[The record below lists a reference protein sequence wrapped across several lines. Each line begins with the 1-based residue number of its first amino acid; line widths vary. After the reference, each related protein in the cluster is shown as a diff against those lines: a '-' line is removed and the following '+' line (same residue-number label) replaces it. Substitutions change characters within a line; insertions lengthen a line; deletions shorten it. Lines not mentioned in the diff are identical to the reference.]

1 MHSIKIIRDNIDLFQ
16 KKIKERNVSVNF
28 DKLIILDK
36 KYRETIQ
43 RKKNLKMKKNQFHSR
58 EIKNNFQN
66 LKICP
71 KKLMNSQ
78 KNKQI

>member
-43 RKKNLKMKKNQFHSR
+43 KKEKLENEKK
-58 EIKNNFQN
+58 
-66 LKICP
+66 
-71 KKLMNSQ
+71 
-78 KNKQI
+78 

>member
-43 RKKNLKMKKNQFHSR
+43 KKEKLENEKKSISQQRNKEQF
-58 EIKNNFQN
+58 
-66 LKICP
+66 L
-71 KKLMNSQ
+71 
-78 KNKQI
+78 